1 MTTIYL
7 IRHSKPLNVNNS
19 HTSDDLQLQNE
30 KKILSLEGE
39 KIAKEKLNS
48 DIFNDIECVYSSN
61 YIRAISTAKYVAE
74 KNNLEINIVDDLGER
89 KFGITSWSEL
99 PKDFERKQFMDENY
113 KIGNGETQK
122 EVRVRMS
129 NIVMRIL
136 TENKNKKIAIF
147 CHATAISY
155 LLKNWCDVEIVDDKL
170 RYSFNG
176 KVLLHN
182 HFDYCETFKLDFDDD
197 NKIVNI
203 ENIKL

>member
-113 KIGNGETQK
+113 KIGNGESQK

-136 TENKNKKIAIF
+136 TENKNKKISIF

-155 LLKNWCDVEIVDDKL
+155 LLKNWCDIEIVDGKL

-182 HFDYCETFKLDFDDD
+182 HFNYCEMFKLDFDDD

>member
-155 LLKNWCDVEIVDDKL
+155 LLKNWCDIEIVDGKL

-182 HFDYCETFKLDFDDD
+182 HFNYCETFKLDFDDD

>member
-136 TENKNKKIAIF
+136 TENKNKKISIF

-155 LLKNWCDVEIVDDKL
+155 LLKNWCDIEIVDGKL

-182 HFDYCETFKLDFDDD
+182 HFNYCETFKLDFDDD

>member
-1 MTTIYL
+1 MQYSKSLTI
-7 IRHSKPLNVNNS
+7 NNS
-19 HTSDDLQLQNE
+19 YTSDNLQLQNDE
-30 KKILSLEGE
+30 KILFSE
-39 KIAKEKLNS
+39 EKLNS

-155 LLKNWCDVEIVDDKL
+155 LLKNWCDIEIVDGKL

-182 HFDYCETFKLDFDDD
+182 HFNYCETFKLDFDDD